1 MDAATIKEARR
12 LLHDLIFHGSAT
24 LSTGIGL
31 TPRPEFLIPLI
42 EKIAS
47 KKLEETHE
55 PPGVTGFTPQ
65 GTHHVKELKD
75 ASPAFRDY
83 GHEEADT

>member
-12 LLHDLIFHGSAT
+12 LLHDLIFRGEAT
-24 LSTGIGL
+24 LSSGTML
-31 TPRPEFLIPLI
+31 CPKSEVLVPLI
-42 EKIAS
+42 EKIAG

-65 GTHHVKELKD
+65 GTHHIKEPTD
-75 ASPAFRDY
+75 AHATDR
-83 GHEEADT
+83 GQAQEAEA

>member
-1 MDAATIKEARR
+1 MDAETIRESRR
-12 LLHDLIFHGSAT
+12 LLHDLIFHGRAQLREGRT
-24 LSTGIGL
+24 LQPDDAQLVSL
-31 TPRPEFLIPLI
+31 L

-65 GTHHVKELKD
+65 GTHHIKEPTD
-75 ASPAFRDY
+75 ESPPNRPTRQETED
-83 GHEEADT
+83 